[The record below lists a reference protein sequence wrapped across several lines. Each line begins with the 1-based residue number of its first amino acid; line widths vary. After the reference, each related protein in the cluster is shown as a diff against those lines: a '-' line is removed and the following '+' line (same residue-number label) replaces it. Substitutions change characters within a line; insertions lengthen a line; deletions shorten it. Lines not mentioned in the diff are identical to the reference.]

1 MKVLYRKI
9 VGTVIVS
16 IIFFFIGKIAYREW
30 DKISGYDWS
39 PSPPWFIGS
48 IFLLLGVYLMGAYG
62 WTMVLRMLGVKIAGG
77 KGVSIF
83 LLSLFGRYIPGGVW
97 SVLGRVY
104 LCRLEGIPDS
114 RSSMSVLLEQA
125 YPVVSAGLVFAVS
138 ILFWTDTTSV
148 LRVLSAVLLLP
159 LFFVFLH
166 PRPFL
171 KIMNPVLAKFGRGPI
186 HLSLSFDQMLTLAGY
201 YSLHWVVT
209 GVAFYLFIRAFYPLG
224 GYYIPI
230 LIGIYAISFTAGYL
244 AFFMPAGLGVREGV
258 LTILLS
264 LFIPMPVAIGVS
276 LLSRLWLIG
285 VEIVILLVFLINRET
300 RRMAKT
306 ALGW

>member
-16 IIFFFIGKIAYREW
+16 IVFFFIGKIAYREW
-30 DKISGYDWS
+30 DKISGYDWR
-39 PSPPWFIGS
+39 PSPRWFIAS
-48 IFLLLGVYLMGAYG
+48 IFLLLGVYLMGGFG
-62 WTMVLRMLGVKIAGG
+62 WTLVLRMLGVKIAGA

-97 SVLGRVY
+97 SALSRVY

-114 RSSMSVLLEQA
+114 RSAVSVLLEQT

-138 ILFWTDTTSV
+138 LLFWDDTGPV
-148 LRVLSAVLLLP
+148 LRVLPALVLLP

-171 KIMNPVLAKFGRGPI
+171 KIVNPVLAKFGRGPI
-186 HLSLSFDQMLTLAGY
+186 HLSLSFNQMLILAGY
-201 YSLHWVVT
+201 YSLQWVVT
-209 GVAFYLFIRAFYPLG
+209 GGAFYLFIRAFYPLG

-230 LIGIYAISFTAGYL
+230 LCGIYAISFTAGYL